1 MILLSTWLLTL
12 VTLVQAGDKYELFM
26 VEDNTERNEAALQG
40 RMPEQSEPR
49 IAFRLVSG
57 EFSRPPQA
65 GVGKTIGSA
74 FLFLATFASCAQL
87 GLLANVAKL
96 PKVQHSSASPAFRSC
111 RYRIACGVSGQALL
125 ALSSVRFGC

>member
-1 MILLSTWLLTL
+1 
-12 VTLVQAGDKYELFM
+12 M

-40 RMPEQSEPR
+40 RMPEQSEAR

-57 EFSRPPQA
+57 EFARPPQA
-65 GVGKTIGSA
+65 GVGKAVGSA

-96 PKVQHSSASPAFRSC
+96 PKVLSPHC
-111 RYRIACGVSGQALL
+111 
-125 ALSSVRFGC
+125 LSL